1 MTSRPRCRPTA
12 EALARD
18 VAPVSG
24 PVPLEEA
31 IARAIKYNAGQR
43 LRAMEEAVAQGTYDV
58 STFDMLPKLVASA
71 GYRYRDKDLITRSTD
86 SVTGSLAGASL
97 HLDRPRLHAERPDAV
112 LEPAGFRPELLRR
125 APERRPRAHRR
136 RAPPQGHLHAGAG
149 CAHRLLAR
157 GRQPGA
163 GSSLRSARDRRKK
176 RWPTPARPRPSSCAR
191 RWSRCATSASCWR
204 TCACWKPSRKNCRRP
219 ASSWRR

>member
-1 MTSRPRCRPTA
+1 MGVIGAGALLSGCASFTA
-12 EALARD
+12 QPLSADDIKTQVQADRQTLARD

-86 SVTGSLAGASL
+86 SVTGSPRWRIPTS
-97 HLDRPRLHAERPDAV
+97 RPTATT
-112 LEPAGFRPELLRR
+112 RR
-125 APERRPRAHRR
+125 AP
-136 RAPPQGHLHAGAG
+136 
-149 CAHRLLAR
+149 
-157 GRQPGA
+157 
-163 GSSLRSARDRRKK
+163 
-176 RWPTPARPRPSSCAR
+176 
-191 RWSRCATSASCWR
+191 
-204 TCACWKPSRKNCRRP
+204 
-219 ASSWRR
+219 